1 VELKRAEAMA
11 TAIIARLSPY
21 CRAERIKAV
30 GSIRRKAELVNDIDL
45 VMVPS
50 DPWKLYAELKS
61 MGEMKADGDKSK
73 RLIINGAQVDIYF
86 ATEETWATL
95 LLIRTGSKENNIRLA
110 TRAKKMG
117 WQLKANGEGLI
128 DQDGRRLAGNTEQ
141 SIFEAL
147 GIPYQPPERRG

>member
-1 VELKRAEAMA
+1 MELARAQAMA

-21 CRAERIKAV
+21 CRPERIKAV
-30 GSIRRKAELVNDIDL
+30 GSIRRKKDLVNDIDL

-50 DPWKLYAELKS
+50 DPWKLYVELKS
-61 MGEMKADGDKSK
+61 MGEMKADGDKAK
-73 RLIINGAQVDIYF
+73 RLIVNGAQVDVYF
-86 ATEETWATL
+86 ATEETWATV
-95 LLIRTGSKENNIRLA
+95 LLIRTGSKESNIRLA

-117 WQLKANGEGLI
+117 LQLKANGEGLI

-147 GIPYQPPERRG
+147 GIPYLPPERR